1 MIPLALSA
9 ALLTLALLATLR
21 AVTASST
28 ERLLWG
34 SLGAS
39 AGLGLAVELRGGGYY
54 GILMVA
60 VFVVTDLM
68 LYLFFRSLRLLPD
81 KAAQHARGD
90 RAYRMFFLWLS
101 LCAMAGVLVLAFAP
115 TGDEIWSAP
124 PATAIGLLYER
135 VWAGDWIL
143 AALPVLG
150 LVALVTGGFFLVRRE
165 SQ

>member
-1 MIPLALSA
+1 MMTVAIG
-9 ALLTLALLATLR
+9 LALLGLAFFATLG

-34 SLGAS
+34 SLMSS
-39 AGLGLAVELRGGGYY
+39 ACLGLAVQLRGGGYY

-81 KAAQHARGD
+81 RPARHARGD
-90 RAYRMFFLWLS
+90 RAYRVFFLWLS
-101 LCAMAGVLVLAFAP
+101 FCVMAGILLLAFAP
-115 TGDEIWSAP
+115 TGDAIWSAP
-124 PATAIGLLYER
+124 PAAAIELLYAR

-165 SQ
+165 S

>member
-1 MIPLALSA
+1 MTVVLGLVLLSLAF
-9 ALLTLALLATLR
+9 LATLR

-34 SLGAS
+34 SLIAS
-39 AGLGLAVELRGGGYY
+39 MCLGFAVQVRGGGYY

-68 LYLFFRSLRLLPD
+68 LYLFFRSLRLLPER
-81 KAAQHARGD
+81 AARSARGD
-90 RAYRMFFLWLS
+90 RAYQVFFLWLA
-101 LCAMAGVLVLAFAP
+101 LCAMAGVLLLAFAP
-115 TGDEIWSAP
+115 VGDEIWTS
-124 PATAIGLLYER
+124 PAGTAIGLLYAR

-143 AALPVLG
+143 PALPVLG

-165 SQ
+165 S

>member
-1 MIPLALSA
+1 MTVAAAVFLLAVA
-9 ALLTLALLATLR
+9 FIATLR

-34 SLGAS
+34 SLMAS
-39 AGLGLAVELRGGGYY
+39 AGLGLAVQFRGGGYY

-68 LYLFFRSLRLLPD
+68 LYLFFRSLRLLPSQP
-81 KAAQHARGD
+81 ARHARGD
-90 RAYRMFFLWLS
+90 RVYRIFFLWLS
-101 LCAMAGVLVLAFAP
+101 FCVMAGILLLAFAP
-115 TGDEIWSAP
+115 TAREIWQAP
-124 PATAIGLLYER
+124 VGNAIDLLYSR

-165 SQ
+165 S

>member
-1 MIPLALSA
+1 MTVLFGLI
-9 ALLTLALLATLR
+9 LLVFAFLATLR

-34 SLGAS
+34 SLVSS
-39 AGLGLAVELRGGGYY
+39 ACLGLAVQLRGEDYY

-81 KAAQHARGD
+81 RPPRKARGD
-90 RAYRMFFLWLS
+90 RAYRVFFLWLS
-101 LCAMAGVLVLAFAP
+101 FCVMAGILLLAFAP
-115 TGDEIWSAP
+115 VGDGLWSAP
-124 PATAIGLLYER
+124 AGTAIGLLYSR

-165 SQ
+165 S